1 MKRTPLLIVLVV
13 AVTTW
18 GQAAFAGDDVPWWE
32 QEKIRFMWGQWSR
45 IEGDGVPMSEVI
57 ETWRLPGARSSWKT
71 GRRIGATRSHRS
83 DSPPA
88 RNTVCTISAW

>member
-18 GQAAFAGDDVPWWE
+18 VHAAFAGDDAPWWE

-45 IEGDGVPMSEVI
+45 IEGDGQSFGEFGQESGVLCAAGLAGIGQSE
-57 ETWRLPGARSSWKT
+57 RDADDGADKSQCRDHPHDV
-71 GRRIGATRSHRS
+71 A
-83 DSPPA
+83 
-88 RNTVCTISAW
+88 

>member
-18 GQAAFAGDDVPWWE
+18 VHAAFAGDDAPWWE

-57 ETWRLPGARSSWKT
+57 ENLAVAGGTVFVEDGPPDWRHAFLSL
-71 GRRIGATRSHRS
+71 IH
-83 DSPPA
+83 
-88 RNTVCTISAW
+88 I